1 MALSYSRPSGHSQS
15 SVRAWNAAFVNVK
28 ASDPPPSRKTRW
40 FTRPRLKGWR
50 AFFLRCYHA
59 SMEPADSIRRLGFNR
74 WYERQLIEGH
84 AWFISGFICMI
95 LIAACV
101 EELSFRGSAWHVLGY
116 VALVLGASA
125 VGIYGIVRYQQILVE
140 SERVGERATCP

>member
-1 MALSYSRPSGHSQS
+1 
-15 SVRAWNAAFVNVK
+15 
-28 ASDPPPSRKTRW
+28 
-40 FTRPRLKGWR
+40 
-50 AFFLRCYHA
+50 
-59 SMEPADSIRRLGFNR
+59 MEPADSIRRLGFNR

-95 LIAACV
+95 HIAACV

-116 VALVLGASA
+116 VALVLGAGA

-140 SERVGERATCP
+140 AERVGERATCPGCGTYARFKLFADCVARCRKCDRQWRLLS